1 MNYIFRFPKFRE
13 RYCRIRFF
21 FLTRGKSIS
30 IGATEN
36 VLHREYSSEH
46 FAKYTSHKNRVNFL
60 INLVENNFTPDKYST
75 ALSVGPRFESELFG
89 LRGLGFKRN
98 QIKAIDTYSYSPLIA
113 PGNMHNLQFSKS
125 SFDLIIA
132 GWVLAYSENPILAIE
147 ELHRVLRPNGILI
160 LTWELPDRH
169 ELATTN
175 DMYLFRQ
182 KVMSKS
188 GELLPPINIF
198 DLAIKTFKIQTLIC
212 SSLSPNPDP
221 TLIALILRKGA

>member
-1 MNYIFRFPKFRE
+1 M
-13 RYCRIRFF
+13 
-21 FLTRGKSIS
+21 TRGKSIS
-30 IGATEN
+30 IGTTEN
-36 VLHREYSSEH
+36 VLHKEYSSKH

-89 LRGLGFKRN
+89 LRGLGFKWN
-98 QIKAIDTYSYSPLIA
+98 QIKAIDTYSYSPLIDT
-113 PGNMHNLQFSKS
+113 GNMHNLQFSKS

-147 ELHRVLRPNGILI
+147 EFYRVLRPNGILI
-160 LTWELPDRH
+160 LTWELPERH
-169 ELATTN
+169 KIATSN

-182 KVMSKS
+182 KVMGNSD
-188 GELLPPINIF
+188 ELLPPISIF
-198 DLAIKTFKIQTLIC
+198 DLVIRTFKIQTLIC
-212 SSLSPNPDP
+212 SSINPNPDP